1 MNKGPNNAPSTP
13 FRIGEWV
20 VEPSS
25 GRICKNGVEV
35 KLEPKVMEVLAYLA
49 QHQGTVVSHEM
60 LEAEIWTGT
69 IVGYGSV
76 PATIIKLRKALGD
89 NSRKPRYIETV
100 SKRGYRLIMPVSQAP
115 EETRA
120 SDISATTDD
129 TLSISKRKTVRRAVT
144 LAVLG
149 LCVGL
154 AVLLIELDW
163 PGLPGRTSSEIP
175 SVVVLP
181 FKNLSDDP
189 REAHLSD
196 GITDDLIT
204 DLSRIK
210 SVRVLARQTS
220 YYYKNRKVTPE
231 DVFRQLNVL
240 YIIEGSVR
248 KSGKHIRVNVQLSNA
263 KQGENIWAER
273 IDTDTE
279 NIFSTQDKIVKDVVQ
294 AMYVT
299 LSTKGATPP
308 VSRGTRSFDAYDA
321 FLLGQKYSKNR
332 SRQGYEQTIKA
343 YKRAIEIDP
352 GYARAYGALAVT
364 LTRGYRYLWSDLSMV
379 EARER
384 AMMFARKAIALDTST
399 PQIYWS
405 LGYVHLHR
413 REYDEAEEAARKSVS
428 LSPSYADGYALLAN
442 IANWRGK
449 PEDAER
455 YVKKA
460 IELNP
465 YYSFQYPSTLG
476 TAYYHQG
483 RYQEAVTVLKTAQN
497 QNEMALNP
505 YIYLAAAYTELGMG
519 EEAAWEITQIDINH
533 PGTRLSELRTIL
545 PYEKKSYME
554 TLISDLRKAGMSE

>member
-1 MNKGPNNAPSTP
+1 MNKGPNNEPSTP

-20 VEPSS
+20 VEPGS

-49 QHQGTVVSHEM
+49 RHQGTVVSHEM

-100 SKRGYRLIMPVSQAP
+100 SKRGYRLIMPVSPAP

-120 SDISATTDD
+120 SDNNAATDD
-129 TLSISKRKTVRRAVT
+129 ALSISKRKTVRRAVT
-144 LAVLG
+144 LALLG
-149 LCVGL
+149 LCIGL
-154 AVLLIELDW
+154 AVLVVELDW
-163 PGLPGRTSSEIP
+163 PGQPGRTSSEIP

-181 FKNLSDDP
+181 FKNFSDDP

-308 VSRGTRSFDAYDA
+308 VLRGTRSFDAYDA

-332 SRQGYEQTIKA
+332 SRQGYEQTINA

-384 AMMFARKAIALDTST
+384 AMMFARKAIVLDTST

-442 IANWRGK
+442 IVNWRGK
-449 PEDAER
+449 PVDAEK

-505 YIYLAAAYTELGMG
+505 HIYLAAAYTELGRG

-554 TLISDLRKAGMSE
+554 TLVSDLRKAGMSE